1 LQNIKGLA
9 YMDSTGQINVNSDS
23 YDLVLENL
31 PLPARFKLPQDYYYY
46 TIANV
51 IVNRGCPNQCSFCS
65 RQKLFKKTKIRSIS
79 SILTEIRDIL
89 SMQTYTHINFYDNI
103 NINNAFF
110 KDFCNMFI
118 EQKLK
123 IPWGCEIRVD
133 TIEEEDA
140 YLLREAGCQLIATG
154 IESASVDVLRKN
166 FKFQDPKQVMEG
178 ILNLKK
184 YQIPIQAYFV
194 LGLPGETEETFQ
206 ETLDYINSLPL
217 DENDKINYFIATPY
231 PGSRLWDE
239 KEQFKINIIETNFAK
254 YDCEHLIFETKELDK
269 IRLEN
274 LYHSAKKIEARFN
287 RK

>member
-1 LQNIKGLA
+1 
-9 YMDSTGQINVNSDS
+9 
-23 YDLVLENL
+23 
-31 PLPARFKLPQDYYYY
+31 
-46 TIANV
+46 
-51 IVNRGCPNQCSFCS
+51 
-65 RQKLFKKTKIRSIS
+65 
-79 SILTEIRDIL
+79 
-89 SMQTYTHINFYDNI
+89 
-103 NINNAFF
+103 
-110 KDFCNMFI
+110 MFI